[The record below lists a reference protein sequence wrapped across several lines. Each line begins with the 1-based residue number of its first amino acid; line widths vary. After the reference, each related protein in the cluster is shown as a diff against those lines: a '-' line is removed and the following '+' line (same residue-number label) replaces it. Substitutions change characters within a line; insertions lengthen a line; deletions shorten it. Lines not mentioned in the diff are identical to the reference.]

1 MKRLTCLAIAGV
13 LVSHASATQTV
24 LFGQTYTVQRFDY
37 FQSIRFPNPQNTSLT
52 IGLIDSEGACFLDDG
67 HVLISS
73 RQMDMSPVS
82 TYRNFVVEARIEADS
97 SGHVTGLTYVR
108 TVVVN
113 DVLPPP
119 QGLGSPFNLDPKGL
133 AINATATGLAAN
145 GNLLVASGSQ
155 HFYAYNLAS
164 GAWLPPADNVNPQ
177 VADLEDVAFVPD
189 ASLTTGRF
197 YAVDQTGSVDEFA
210 TTGAWQLT
218 FPVGTFANPPSNGGT
233 PKAIGFLPDSV
244 IFPSAFRGKG
254 GVVLVGLDQSGPGL
268 QAFTRTGAEVGYEQL
283 SASVFVPGT
292 QALQIEAVAADVST
306 GRLMLVQ
313 QGSHGVND
321 YLWIL
326 SPDCNGNGVADAVD
340 IALGAS
346 SDLNGDGVP
355 DECEVLGVPGCF
367 GDGSDPMQ
375 TACPCAN
382 FGAPGHGCASSVN
395 PAGALLASFGHT
407 SVDPVSMTD
416 TVVLAGSGMPG
427 SASCVFLQGDAIL
440 PHGVVFGDGVRCAGG
455 ALVRLAVKTCSGG
468 AAQFPQPGDMS
479 VSQRGGVTPGSGVT
493 REYQTYYRNPDPTFC
508 PPPQG
513 NTWNVTNAVQ
523 VTW

>member
-1 MKRLTCLAIAGV
+1 MLGSNAR
-13 LVSHASATQTV
+13 ATQTV

-52 IGLIDSEGACFLDDG
+52 IGLLDSEGACFLANG
-67 HVLISS
+67 HVLITS

-82 TYRNFVVEARIEADS
+82 TYRNFVVEVRIESDS
-97 SGHVTGLTYVR
+97 SGHVTGLSYVR

-119 QGLGSPFNLDPKGL
+119 QGLGSPFNLDPKGV
-133 AINATATGLAAN
+133 AINATSSGFGAGGNMLAS
-145 GNLLVASGSQ
+145 SGSQ
-155 HFYAYNLAS
+155 HFYAYDLAS
-164 GAWLPPADNVNPQ
+164 GAWLPPADNVNPP

-189 ASLTTGRF
+189 ANPATGKF
-197 YAVDQTGSVDEFA
+197 YAVDQVGSVDAFA
-210 TTGAWQLT
+210 TTGAWQFQ
-218 FPVGTFANPPSNGGT
+218 FPVGTFANPPSNGGA
-233 PKAIGFLPDSV
+233 PKGIAFLPDSAL
-244 IFPSAFRGKG
+244 FPSSFRGKG
-254 GVVLVGLDQSGPGL
+254 GIVLIGLDHSGPGL
-268 QAFTRTGAEVGYEQL
+268 QAFTRAGVVVGYEPL
-283 SASVFVPGT
+283 SAPAFDPGT
-292 QALQIEAVAADVST
+292 QTLDVEAVASDPST

-326 SPDCNGNGVADAVD
+326 SPDCNGDGVADAVD

-346 SDLNGDGVP
+346 ADLNGDGIP
-355 DECEVLGVPGCF
+355 DECEPVGAPGCF

-382 FGAPGHGCASSVN
+382 SGAPGHGCASSVN
-395 PAGALLASFGHT
+395 AAGALLQAFGHT
-407 SVDPVSMTD
+407 SSDPISMTD
-416 TVVLAGSGMPG
+416 TVVLAGSGMPA

-455 ALVRLAVKTCSGG
+455 ALIRLAVKSCANG
-468 AAQFPQPGDMS
+468 AAQFPQLGDMS

-493 REYQTYYRNPDPTFC
+493 REYQTYYRNPDPLFC

-513 NTWNVTNAVQ
+513 NTWNVTNGVQ
-523 VTW
+523 ITW